1 MKIRTDFVTNSSSSS
16 FVAITI
22 KGNLFAKIVEK
33 HQDALLS
40 FFSEEN
46 DFFGEEVNV
55 SNDEVT
61 IDQNTPQDCMGV
73 FVPKTK
79 SEIVSTFASMVT
91 MGDVKSHE
99 DLEKDGVCDDAFYA
113 FLSELF
119 ENDNE
124 IIDDI
129 ESVSWVAK
137 DEFYG
142 EFGEDPSITREFTF
156 SIEDGE
162 KFTKTEEE
170 NDDYDFDCDDFDDE
184 F

>member
-61 IDQNTPQDCMGV
+61 INQNTPQDCMGV

-79 SEIVSTFASMVT
+79 SEIVSTRRAKAE
-91 MGDVKSHE
+91 DVRSRYT
-99 DLEKDGVCDDAFYA
+99 G
-113 FLSELF
+113 
-119 ENDNE
+119 
-124 IIDDI
+124 
-129 ESVSWVAK
+129 
-137 DEFYG
+137 
-142 EFGEDPSITREFTF
+142 
-156 SIEDGE
+156 
-162 KFTKTEEE
+162 
-170 NDDYDFDCDDFDDE
+170 
-184 F
+184 